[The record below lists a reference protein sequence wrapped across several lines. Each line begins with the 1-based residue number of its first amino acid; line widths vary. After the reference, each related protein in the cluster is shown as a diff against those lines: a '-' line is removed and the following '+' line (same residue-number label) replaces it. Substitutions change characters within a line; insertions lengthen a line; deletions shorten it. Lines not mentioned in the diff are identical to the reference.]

1 MNIEVVSLRSLQ
13 RLFSIVPAIWL
24 LAACGI
30 PGSPVMTPITLPETT
45 PVTLPTAISP
55 HEGLSGNEVKT
66 LNSLKKVDDHPLYT
80 MHYYGDY
87 IAGVSDNVSNR
98 KVPVTD
104 QPVKE
109 PSSSGT
115 NWACSLFAAL
125 GNKADL
131 FYGRNF
137 DWDYSPA
144 LLLFTD
150 PPGGYASVSMVD
162 IAYLGIEG
170 KSAKTLL
177 NLPFEERQLLLDA
190 PSLPFDGMNER
201 GLVIG
206 MAAVPAGQMLPD
218 PARVTIGSLL
228 VIRNILDH
236 ARDVNEAVAIIQSYN
251 IDMEGGPPLH
261 YLIADASGAAALVEF
276 HLGEMV
282 VIPNENPWLQATN
295 FLQTASNDTGE
306 GRCWRYD
313 QLYHQLN
320 QVDGKVTILE
330 AMRLLESV
338 SQDITQW
345 SIVYGISN
353 GSVNIVMGR
362 GYDKTYTFHLDPFSR

>member
-1 MNIEVVSLRSLQ
+1 M
-13 RLFSIVPAIWL
+13 
-24 LAACGI
+24 
-30 PGSPVMTPITLPETT
+30 
-45 PVTLPTAISP
+45 
-55 HEGLSGNEVKT
+55 
-66 LNSLKKVDDHPLYT
+66 
-80 MHYYGDY
+80 
-87 IAGVSDNVSNR
+87 
-98 KVPVTD
+98 
-104 QPVKE
+104 
-109 PSSSGT
+109 
-115 NWACSLFAAL
+115 
-125 GNKADL
+125 

-206 MAAVPAGQMLPD
+206 MAAVPPGQMLPD

-236 ARDVNEAVAIIQSYN
+236 ARDVNEAVTIIQSYN

-261 YLIADASGAAALVEF
+261 YLIADASGKAVLVGF
-276 HLGEMV
+276 HRGEMV
-282 VIPNENPWLQATN
+282 VIPNEKPWLQATN

-306 GRCWRYD
+306 GQCWRFD
-313 QLYHQLN
+313 RLFQQLN
-320 QVDGKVTILE
+320 MVDGKVTIL
-330 AMRLLESV
+330 
-338 SQDITQW
+338 
-345 SIVYGISN
+345 
-353 GSVNIVMGR
+353 
-362 GYDKTYTFHLDPFSR
+362 